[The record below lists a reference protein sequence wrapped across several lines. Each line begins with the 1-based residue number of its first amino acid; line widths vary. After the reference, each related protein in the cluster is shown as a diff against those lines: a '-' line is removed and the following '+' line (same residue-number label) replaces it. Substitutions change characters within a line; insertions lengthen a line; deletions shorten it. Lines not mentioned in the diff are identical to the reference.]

1 MLYYHK
7 IKVIF
12 INTPK
17 IIKLGTIKLTH
28 LTTLPSPKP
37 KPKALRL
44 VSRILTL
51 EVGNQITLHVVFRCL
66 HVSWHEC
73 VRSEPFNF
81 SSYVL
86 WISVFDSVWKH
97 LQKTEVNITFPW
109 IRVTNGLAAALLL
122 WECNWGPLEKQPEH
136 LSTEETLQPKIN
148 ISQ

>member
-7 IKVIF
+7 IEVIF
-12 INTPK
+12 INTTK

-86 WISVFDSVWKH
+86 WISVFTLCENIYRKQKWISHFLELELQMVWRQH
-97 LQKTEVNITFPW
+97 CCCGN
-109 IRVTNGLAAALLL
+109 VTGVHWRSN
-122 WECNWGPLEKQPEH
+122 Q
-136 LSTEETLQPKIN
+136 SI
-148 ISQ
+148 